1 MKTSLRALLPV
12 LVLIPAAYGQF
23 SMPDFLTGGFGTV
36 GQRAGA
42 DVNLRFFGGATG
54 IYDTGLIPAA
64 VGPDGKLLKPDPLF
78 GVETSWGIYGKHPFR
93 RSSLGLDYTGNY
105 RRYTNIAD
113 YNGTNQQFAAEYGL
127 QASRRW
133 FLNFRGNAGTQT
145 FGTVFGPAFPGS
157 DVPVDSG
164 SMLLD
169 NRMTYWQG
177 SANATYLITQ
187 RTSATFG
194 GGGYTFRRELST
206 LPDVNGVTAN
216 GSIQHQLSPRT
227 AVSVQYSFAHFKFQG
242 TTGETNN
249 NTYLAN
255 ITHKLSPTLS
265 ISGGGGAFLTLNVGT
280 MNIPL
285 PPELAEILGVPF
297 IPVQFRRNSTLPMYQ
312 GSITKQFRRS
322 VLGVSAG
329 RTVIPGNGVYLT
341 SHQESISGGYSYVG
355 FRRVSLSTSA
365 QWIRMTAMTQE
376 LPIFSQFNITGNISY
391 QLGAGFNFT
400 GSYAYRHQGVS
411 YGTYLTNSSRIS
423 FGIMFSPG
431 NIPLSFH

>member
-1 MKTSLRALLPV
+1 MKISLRALLPV
-12 LVLIPAAYGQF
+12 LVLIPAASGQF
-23 SMPDFLTGGFGTV
+23 SPPDFLAGGFGTV

-54 IYDTGLIPAA
+54 IYDTGLVPATVDA
-64 VGPDGKLLKPDPLF
+64 DGKLLKPDPLF
-78 GVETSWGIYGKHPFR
+78 GVETTWGIYGKHPFR
-93 RSSLGLDYTGNY
+93 RSSLGLDYSGNY

-113 YNGTNQQFAAEYGL
+113 YNGANQQLAAEYGI
-127 QASRRW
+127 QASRRL
-133 FLNFRGNAGTQT
+133 FLNFRGDAGTQT

-157 DVPVDSG
+157 DAPVDSG

-169 NRMTYWQG
+169 NRMTFWQG

-187 RTSATFG
+187 RTSASFG
-194 GGGYTFRRELST
+194 GGGYAIRRELPA
-206 LPDVNGVTAN
+206 LPDVNGVTAH

-227 AVSVQYSFAHFKFQG
+227 VVSVQYSFAHFKFLG

-255 ITHKLSPTLS
+255 VSHKLTPTLS

-297 IPVQFRRNSTLPMYQ
+297 IPVPFRRNSTLPMYQ
-312 GSITKQFRRS
+312 ASISKQFRRS
-322 VLGVSAG
+322 ILSAGAG

-341 SHQESISGGYSYVG
+341 SRQESVSGGYSYAG
-355 FRRVSLSTSA
+355 FRRLSLSTSA
-365 QWIRMTAMTQE
+365 QWIRMTAMMQE

-391 QLGAGFNFT
+391 QLGAGFNLT

-411 YGTYLTNSSRIS
+411 VGTFLTDSSRIS
-423 FGIMFSPG
+423 FGIMYSPG